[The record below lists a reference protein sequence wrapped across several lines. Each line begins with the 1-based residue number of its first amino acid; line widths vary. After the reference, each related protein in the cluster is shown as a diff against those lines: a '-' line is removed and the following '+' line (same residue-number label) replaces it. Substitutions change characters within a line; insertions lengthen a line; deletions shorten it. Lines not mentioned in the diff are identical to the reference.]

1 MIKRIK
7 AIGSISLI
15 RFIFKQLAKRSPL
28 IFLINLIYADNLLS
42 DIRTNSIIKIF
53 CKESVKSEFK
63 KNNLAYEKSI
73 GEDVCNCYL
82 KNLAE
87 NVSHKESISKC
98 KLEKI
103 KEN

>member
-1 MIKRIK
+1 M
-7 AIGSISLI
+7 
-15 RFIFKQLAKRSPL
+15 RFIQLAKISPF
-28 IFLINLIYADNLLS
+28 IFFINIIIADNLRS
-42 DIRTNSIIKIF
+42 GIKNNSIIKIF

-63 KNNLAYEKSI
+63 KNNFKYEDRI

-82 KNLAE
+82 KNISK

-98 KLEKI
+98 KLEKF

>member
-1 MIKRIK
+1 MK
-7 AIGSISLI
+7 
-15 RFIFKQLAKRSPL
+15 FIQLAKISPL
-28 IFLINLIYADNLLS
+28 IFLINLTYADNLLS
-42 DIRTNSIIKIF
+42 DTKTNSIIKIF

-63 KNNLAYEKSI
+63 RNNFAYEESI

-82 KNLAE
+82 KNISK

-98 KLEKI
+98 KLEKF

>member
-1 MIKRIK
+1 MKIIKLTI
-7 AIGSISLI
+7 I
-15 RFIFKQLAKRSPL
+15 SPL
-28 IFLINLIYADNLLS
+28 FFLLNFFYIDNLRS
-42 DIRTNSIIKIF
+42 EINTNAIIKIF

-63 KNNLAYEKSI
+63 KNNFEYEESI

-82 KNLAE
+82 KNISK

-98 KLEKI
+98 KLEKF

>member
-1 MIKRIK
+1 MKFFQLVKI
-7 AIGSISLI
+7 SSLI
-15 RFIFKQLAKRSPL
+15 FFIN
-28 IFLINLIYADNLLS
+28 IIYADNLRS
-42 DIRTNSIIKIF
+42 EIKTNSIIKIF

-63 KNNLAYEKSI
+63 KNKYEYEESI

-82 KNLAE
+82 KNISK

-98 KLEKI
+98 KLKKI

>member
-1 MIKRIK
+1 MKFIKFAK
-7 AIGSISLI
+7 LSL
-15 RFIFKQLAKRSPL
+15 FIF
-28 IFLINLIYADNLLS
+28 FINIVHIDYLLS
-42 DIRTNSIIKIF
+42 DINTNAIIKIF

-63 KNNLAYEKSI
+63 RNNFAYEESI

-82 KNLAE
+82 KNISK

-98 KLEKI
+98 KLKKI